1 MKKLLLILLC
11 LPMIGLGQGW
21 EQTYGDPNGDE
32 FGTRDLEELLLA
44 FEMIKECKFEE
55 ENVEE
60 FVHGVK
66 GNRIQGGG
74 AVYGFNRSHGDDD
87 SSDDEGVY

>member
-1 MKKLLLILLC
+1 
-11 LPMIGLGQGW
+11 
-21 EQTYGDPNGDE
+21 
-32 FGTRDLEELLLA
+32 
-44 FEMIKECKFEE
+44 MIKECKFEE